1 MDTKT
6 LMELYEYRNNL
17 DAQIKELKAN
27 LDNANE
33 TINYMVSNEVQTLRD
48 LQGKETGTV
57 TVNVNGTLKV
67 KHTVPKKVKWNQGIL
82 ANLATMIQESGRAIT
97 DFMGVKYDVP
107 EKLWSMFDADT
118 QTAFQAART
127 IEHGKPMIEIEV
139 LA

>member
-33 TINYMVSNEVQTLRD
+33 TINFMVSQEVQTLRD

-57 TVNVNGTLKV
+57 TVNVNGTFKI
-67 KHTVPKKVKWNQGIL
+67 KHSVPKKVKWDQGAL
-82 ANLATMIQESGRAIT
+82 SSLATMIHESGRAVNE
-97 DFMGVKYDVP
+97 FMTVKYDVP
-107 EKLWSMFDADT
+107 EKTWAKFDDETKAVFA
-118 QTAFQAART
+118 QART
-127 IEHGKPMIEIEV
+127 IEHGKPSIEIEV